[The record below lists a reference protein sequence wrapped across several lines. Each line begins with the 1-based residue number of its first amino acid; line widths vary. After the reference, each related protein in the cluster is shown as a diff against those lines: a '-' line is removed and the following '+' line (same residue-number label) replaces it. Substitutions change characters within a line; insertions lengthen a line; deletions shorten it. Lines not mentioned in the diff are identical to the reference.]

1 VGILLA
7 LASSAMWGTADFLAG
22 ELSRRRAALAV
33 AGASQLV
40 GLAFML
46 VALLL
51 SGEYAAGVPFREYVG
66 WAILASLSG
75 LSGLV
80 AFYTAL
86 ASGRMG
92 VVSPIASLGVLVP
105 LGVGFLRGESPSG
118 LQDFGILIAVV
129 GVVLASGPEVS
140 GKVGLRP
147 VLLALLAALMF
158 GLFAVFLAAGSQA
171 SAVLTLTA
179 QRTTSALVIVVL
191 ALIVGSIGGLQRS
204 DLPRLT
210 VIGVFDVG
218 ANLAFGIATTL
229 GLLAVV
235 AVLGSIYPVVTVILA
250 WAVLRE
256 RLLPVQY
263 IGVAATL
270 VGVAL
275 IAAGE

>member
-1 VGILLA
+1 MGILLA

-22 ELSRRRAALAV
+22 ELSRRRAAVAV

-46 VALLL
+46 VALLV
-51 SGEYAAGVPFREYVG
+51 SGEYAAGVPLQEYVG

-75 LSGLV
+75 LCGLV
-80 AFYTAL
+80 VFYTAL
-86 ASGRMG
+86 AAGRMG

-105 LGVGFLRGESPSG
+105 LGVGLLRGESPSG

-179 QRTTSALVIVVL
+179 QRTTSALVIL
-191 ALIVGSIGGLQRS
+191 ALALVAGSIGGLQRS
-204 DLPRLT
+204 DLPRLS